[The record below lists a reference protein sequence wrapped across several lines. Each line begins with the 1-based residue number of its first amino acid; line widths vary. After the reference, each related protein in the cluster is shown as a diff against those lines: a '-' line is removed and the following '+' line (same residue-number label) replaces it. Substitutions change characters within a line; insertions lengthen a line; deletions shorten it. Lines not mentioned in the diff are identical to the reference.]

1 MEQVPLKVHDFLEG
15 STKNEHH
22 NRQTRTHTLASCY
35 PLIGPSKEITV
46 DAHPRYTR
54 YSNFKSRVGSLAPTH
69 SHLGIIAGCIPS
81 PQLNMC
87 FILPRRWHFYKGA
100 TVLQVARWKLS
111 VVLFYFLPKNHP
123 QCCAWI
129 CEMSGSFELD
139 RPTWLR
145 GTVRRCQR
153 VATQLSWNK
162 HMQTNISFTV
172 NWKILNRFYQFSSL
186 LVCTSSN
193 QWLCVFWWCPLIWF
207 LASNEHK
214 RTSNM
219 FAKRAI
225 EFMTSSNCQAAFF

>member
-35 PLIGPSKEITV
+35 PLIGPSKEIRCGYHGYPILSLF
-46 DAHPRYTR
+46 AHPRYTR

-111 VVLFYFLPKNHP
+111 VVLFYFLPKITLS
-123 QCCAWI
+123 AVL
-129 CEMSGSFELD
+129 GSVKCQDPSNWTDLLD
-139 RPTWLR
+139 
-145 GTVRRCQR
+145 
-153 VATQLSWNK
+153 
-162 HMQTNISFTV
+162 
-172 NWKILNRFYQFSSL
+172 
-186 LVCTSSN
+186 
-193 QWLCVFWWCPLIWF
+193 
-207 LASNEHK
+207 
-214 RTSNM
+214 
-219 FAKRAI
+219 
-225 EFMTSSNCQAAFF
+225 

>member
-1 MEQVPLKVHDFLEG
+1 MTFRKGQIK
-15 STKNEHH
+15 KKHH
-22 NRQTRTHTLASCY
+22 NKQTRTHTLTSCY
-35 PLIGPSKEITV
+35 PLIGPSKEIRCGYHGYPILSLF
-46 DAHPRYTR
+46 AHPRYTR

-139 RPTWLR
+139 RPT
-145 GTVRRCQR
+145 
-153 VATQLSWNK
+153 
-162 HMQTNISFTV
+162 
-172 NWKILNRFYQFSSL
+172 
-186 LVCTSSN
+186 
-193 QWLCVFWWCPLIWF
+193 
-207 LASNEHK
+207 
-214 RTSNM
+214 
-219 FAKRAI
+219 
-225 EFMTSSNCQAAFF
+225 